1 MLLCCSSSF
10 DTMIRWDFEAA
21 TWMAATP
28 EAVACRTKLTEQP
41 CFGRMHSLIASVWNA
56 ALVAHDIF
64 RGDRRHTNEIES
76 ETQQTATGWT
86 RRKNTNKIIT
96 EDPESIEQERMPWTT
111 HCTMHVSL
119 YEKRERAS
127 LSTFRFSLFF
137 VSGKSIRLAL
147 GDNIELMSETRC
159 DVPSA
164 TPAICKQ
171 RPKYTEKKKQFFF
184 VMTITVDL
192 LVILAL
198 LFSVELFMH
207 PGHLIPMF
215 WQEWCLRH
223 AHKPSSSGYWKFA
236 VLSKN
241 YALTGK
247 GRRLYSFHVWHCKH
261 QHLNSFS
268 SSAIIEHIL
277 LLRIN
282 LQLFYSIR
290 YQFRSIEFDDD
301 ATYNNCCRSG
311 CCSKCPFNGLSAF
324 ICSSQS
330 RVWRVVYH
338 ITRAAG
344 KQYFILNDGI
354 RNMSFRM
361 FTILGIQHAGKDNT
375 YIQKH
380 HTTATNN
387 NEKDQ
392 AIVLRRSPATTL
404 RKWICLIFSFYFDKF
419 CMWREQQKK
428 RNSPLRSIMVLL
440 HCINILNLH

>member
-1 MLLCCSSSF
+1 MRFRSSNLNGGYARSRRLPHETNRATMLWSHAFSDCFSLKCSSRSTRYF
-10 DTMIRWDFEAA
+10 S
-21 TWMAATP
+21 
-28 EAVACRTKLTEQP
+28 
-41 CFGRMHSLIASVWNA
+41 GRQKTHKRNWERNT
-56 ALVAHDIF
+56 
-64 RGDRRHTNEIES
+64 TNS
-76 ETQQTATGWT
+76 YRMDDAQ
-86 RRKNTNKIIT
+86 NTNKIIT

-387 NEKDQ
+387 NEKEKNNILSSYQ